1 MNKKDIISL
10 MEAYDEV
17 ATNEIETS
25 PSVTQPEKS
34 PVVGDQQASASSS
47 NLETS
52 IGNITNAVK
61 AVDAGDVVDLL
72 PFIADLVNKAKK
84 LIGLA

>member
-17 ATNEIETS
+17 TSNEAPQE
-25 PSVTQPEKS
+25 PQPEAS